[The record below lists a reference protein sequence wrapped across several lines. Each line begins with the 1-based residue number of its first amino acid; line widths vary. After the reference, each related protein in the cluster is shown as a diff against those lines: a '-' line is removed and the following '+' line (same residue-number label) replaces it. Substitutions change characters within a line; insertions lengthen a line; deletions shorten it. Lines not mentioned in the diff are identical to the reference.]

1 MCDSFIV
8 KNFRTFKELKIPKL
22 SKINLFIG
30 NNSVGKTA
38 LLEALYLYFNHDK
51 EQAIF
56 QLISKREE
64 HFEENTELGFV
75 IRHLFYKHQL
85 PDIAEDGILLSPLTQ
100 TGKIAKKHQ
109 THISVGLE
117 SHDGENEKLINKS
130 VVLIIDNKGE
140 KEEYPLN
147 EADFFNFH
155 RRDRLYRARGRFYR
169 ERTSN
174 NREAIKLEFVYST
187 GITDDNITTSLWDKI
202 SLTDKEEQVIEALQ
216 IIEPNLL
223 RVNFVGSGER
233 YEKQRV
239 AEALV
244 GKEKIPFK
252 SMGDGINRL
261 FYIVLSLINAQG
273 GCLLIDEFENG
284 LHYSVQKKVWNIIFT
299 LAEKFDVQVFATTHS
314 DDCIK
319 AFGSHWNQNKDFATL
334 HRIDYENNEHSAM
347 SYIFEDLN
355 DALSTNTEVR

>member
-38 LLEALYLYFNHDK
+38 LLEALYLYFNHNK

-64 HFEENTELGFV
+64 HFEDNTELGFV

-85 PDIAEDGILLSPLTQ
+85 PDRAEDGILLSPLTQ
-100 TGKIAKKHQ
+100 TGKIAKKQQ
-109 THISVGLE
+109 THINIGLE
-117 SHDGENEKLINKS
+117 SHNGENEKLINKS
-130 VVLIIDNKGE
+130 VVLIIDNKGK

-147 EADFFNFH
+147 EADFFDFH
-155 RRDRLYRARGRFYR
+155 HRGRSRFYR

-299 LAEKFDVQVFATTHS
+299 LAEKFNVQVFATTHS